1 MEILALSG
9 LYTGQ
14 CVLSKIG
21 AIAIMRAIY
30 MTNDLCYKRIVIKLG
45 TNLLTGGSGRLD
57 QNVMSGLVAQMAAL
71 AGRGGEIVIVTS
83 GAIAA
88 GKEKLGLHKK
98 NRDIPFKQ
106 VLASVGQSRLMNV
119 YDDLFA
125 MHNLTVAQA
134 LLTKRDLNDRSGY
147 LNARNTLLALT
158 ELGVITIVN
167 ENDVVAVDEIQEAK
181 FGDNDNLSA
190 MVANLIDADLLL
202 ILSDI
207 NGLYTAN
214 PRTDH
219 NATLIPIVERV
230 TPEVEA
236 LAGGAG
242 SQVGTGGMIT
252 KIEAAK
258 MATASGVRV
267 VIASGHATDVIER
280 VVGGEGLGTH
290 FLPYQQP
297 DAKHRWLVSGLSARG
312 KLVIDSGA
320 ARAVGKCSS
329 LLPAGVKSVEGVFKR
344 GDIIRLV
351 DEGGKQLGY
360 GITNY
365 DSVDVERIKGAHSDA
380 IAAILGHDFGDEV
393 IHRNNLAVC

>member
-1 MEILALSG
+1 
-9 LYTGQ
+9 
-14 CVLSKIG
+14 
-21 AIAIMRAIY
+21 MRTIY
-30 MTNDLCYKRIVIKLG
+30 MINELRYKRIVIKLG
-45 TNLLTGGSGRLD
+45 TNLLTGGSGKLD
-57 QNVMSGLVAQMAAL
+57 QTVMSGLVAQMAAL
-71 AGRGGEIVIVTS
+71 AGRGGEIVVVTS

-88 GKEKLGLHKK
+88 GKEKLGLYKK
-98 NRDIPFKQ
+98 NKDIPFKQ

-119 YDDLFA
+119 YDGLFA
-125 MHNLTVAQA
+125 KYDKTVAQA

-207 NGLYTAN
+207 DGLYTAN
-214 PRTDH
+214 PRTDP
-219 NATLIPIVERV
+219 NATLIPVVDGV
-230 TPEVEA
+230 TPEIEA

-242 SQVGTGGMIT
+242 SNVGTGGMIT

-258 MATASGVRV
+258 LATSSGVRV
-267 VIASGHATDVIER
+267 VIASGHAPDVIER
-280 VVGGEGLGTH
+280 VAAGEGLGTH
-290 FLPYQQP
+290 FLPHARP
-297 DAKHRWLVSGLSARG
+297 DARHRWLVSGLSARG
-312 KLVIDSGA
+312 KIVIDGGA
-320 ARAVGKCSS
+320 ARAVAKCSS
-329 LLPAGVKSVEGVFKR
+329 LLPAGVKSVDGAFKR
-344 GDIIRLV
+344 GDIVRLV
-351 DEGGKQLGY
+351 DEGGTQLGY

-365 DSVDVERIKGAHSDA
+365 DSGEVERIKGAHSEA
-380 IAAILGHDFGDEV
+380 IAAILGRTYGDEV